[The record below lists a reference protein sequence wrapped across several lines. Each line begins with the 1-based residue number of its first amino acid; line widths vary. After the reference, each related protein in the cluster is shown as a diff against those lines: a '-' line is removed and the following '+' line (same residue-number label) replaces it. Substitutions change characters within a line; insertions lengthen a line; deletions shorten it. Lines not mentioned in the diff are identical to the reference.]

1 MKLLPIYKWIAGSQT
16 DFTKPFR
23 ENEALFKQAQTFWY
37 KLESWSWLIV
47 LFLFFFGIML
57 AIYYYNPH
65 NNMPGRHYTPKHW
78 VLFLIVT
85 FFLTLLVSLGFEY
98 FAIPPRLDGAF
109 ILELRIALGNA
120 VYATLLYF
128 IISWIWCQ
136 FKLPTNAY
144 RLIKI

>member
-23 ENEALFKQAQTFWY
+23 ENEALFKQAQAFWN

-47 LFLFFFGIML
+47 LFLLFGIML
-57 AIYYYNPH
+57 AFHYYYFY
-65 NNMPGRHYTPKHW
+65 NNKPGRHYTPKHW
-78 VLFLIVT
+78 FFFLIVT
-85 FFLTLLVSLGFEY
+85 FLLTLLVTLGFEY
-98 FAIPPRLDGAF
+98 IAIPPKLDGAF

-120 VYATLLYF
+120 AYATLLYF
-128 IISWIWCQ
+128 ITSWIWCQ

-144 RLIKI
+144 RLIKF